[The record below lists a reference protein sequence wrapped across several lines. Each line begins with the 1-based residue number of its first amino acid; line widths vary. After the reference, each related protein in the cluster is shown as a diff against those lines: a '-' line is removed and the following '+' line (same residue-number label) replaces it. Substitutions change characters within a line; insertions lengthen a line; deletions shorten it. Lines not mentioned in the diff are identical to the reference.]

1 MKKLMIIICA
11 IGSCCFLSCNVIN
24 STKPKQYDKIKVL
37 CLDAQRALSTDDYLK
52 AVQKYTDAMLE
63 PECDAAKNSELQVKL
78 AEVFLAW
85 SRFLYWKAKEE
96 RSPKKCREALMMAVR
111 AAWASDEKKN
121 ESSEV
126 ITKLYK
132 ELLNLEDGR
141 ASGIIKFKADVK
153 FKELALRRLCKQGI
167 VFIESES
174 YDDAVEKFRD
184 ALIVDPY
191 YSDAVKGLKRAVA
204 LRDKEET
211 KARSKRLLKAEVEE
225 IYKEIL
231 KEKQLEKKSIKKQP
245 VKIRKEV
252 K

>member
-1 MKKLMIIICA
+1 MKNLMIIICA
-11 IGSCCFLSCNVIN
+11 IGTCCFISCNVLN
-24 STKPKQYDKIKVL
+24 STKPKQYDKIQVL
-37 CLDAQRALSTDDYLK
+37 CLDAQRALDTDDYLT

-63 PECDAAKNSELQVKL
+63 PECDAVKNNELQMKL
-78 AEVFLAW
+78 AETFLAW

-96 RSPKKCREALMMAVR
+96 RSSEKCREALMMAVR
-111 AAWASDEKKN
+111 AAWASDGKKD

-126 ITKLYK
+126 IAKLYK

-153 FKELALRRLCKQGI
+153 FKELALKSLCKQGV

-191 YSDAVKGLKRAVA
+191 YPEAVKGLKKAVA
-204 LRDKEET
+204 LRDKEEV
-211 KARSKRLLKAEVEE
+211 KARSKRLLNAEVEE
-225 IYKEIL
+225 TYKEIL
-231 KEKQLEKKSIKKQP
+231 KEKQLEGQSIKKRP
-245 VKIRKEV
+245 VKIRKEI